1 MKTKTQSLLL
11 SFIVLVFLL
20 LAGICAFFFM
30 VYAPKA
36 VNSWFGDASPN
47 LDRSQ
52 TIVLSAKLFFQRDQL
67 LTELNPRQQQE
78 IFIIEPGQTGQGIAV
93 SLASRGLIPNEESFT
108 DYLIYKGIDRSLL
121 AGVYLIPGKITPMA
135 LADSLVD
142 QNPEDVA
149 FAFPAGWRVE
159 EIAQLLPSSGLEL
172 KPEEFVEYVKF
183 SASDN
188 RIDLAGGAGLE
199 GFLFPGRY
207 QFLRDTT
214 LEKFVETFIQE
225 FLRQIPDDYEQQLRE
240 RGLSLVEGVILAS
253 IIEKETVVAEEAPLI
268 AGVFLNRLEAGMPLQ
283 SDPTV
288 QYALGYNQASNNWWK
303 NPLSRSDLQVMSPF
317 NTYQNN
323 GLPPSPICNPGLNSL
338 LAVVKAEDT
347 DFLFFRAACDGSGRH
362 VFSRTYEEH
371 LQAACQ

>member
-67 LTELNPRQQQE
+67 LTEFNPRQQQE

-207 QFLRDTT
+207 QILRNTT
-214 LEKFVETFIQE
+214 LEKFVETFVQE

-338 LAVVKAEDT
+338 LAVVNAEEI